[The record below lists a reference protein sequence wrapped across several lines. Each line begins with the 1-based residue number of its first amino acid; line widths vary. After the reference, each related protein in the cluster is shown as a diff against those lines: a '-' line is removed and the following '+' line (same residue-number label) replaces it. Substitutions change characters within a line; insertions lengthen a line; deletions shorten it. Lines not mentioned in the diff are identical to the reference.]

1 MADNAELQAKIAA
14 ISGKINQQRHQP
26 YQPPPQPHHV
36 RHQSASHGDARW
48 SPYGRGGKTPVVHKN
63 RTLVLN
69 GTSTPPSANP
79 GSPSVG
85 SDSPALV
92 STRSIN
98 NQLMT
103 KDTYEREQKQK
114 IEHTSQRRA
123 VKRQKRNTQDQHRI
137 LSHLESTG
145 DGTSREMTVEG
156 IRFLLAPDGS
166 KLTRVPGEPWSHDR
180 CTNAGA
186 LRETDTTTYDG
197 ATPKK
202 ATVVGVDF
210 VRTKG
215 GNLVRASAL
224 KAPIRPTSTKP
235 QCETFTKHGSY
246 PYLPDRAGHPRR
258 NASGGHHGFRAATR
272 PSHSLLTV
280 HLGTCPYG
288 PRCHFAHDPD
298 KVAICKDFL
307 RNGTCALGDN
317 CDMSHEMTYHRV
329 SACQFFIRGNCTNN
343 ACRYPHVLVSPAASV
358 CRAFATLGFCAKGPD
373 CDKRHVHECPDYAN
387 SGYCANRESGKCG
400 LPHPERASTL
410 RKAVKR
416 QSKTGSEAESDIS
429 SDEED
434 KVESMDDIDS
444 EAEDALMAGFD
455 DELHELSQQ
464 HDFVGFR

>member
-14 ISGKINQQRHQP
+14 ISGKINQQKHQP
-26 YQPPPQPHHV
+26 YQPPAPPHHV

-48 SPYGRGGKTPVVHKN
+48 SPYNRGGKALVVHKN

-69 GTSTPPSANP
+69 GTSTPPSAKP
-79 GSPSVG
+79 GFPSVG

-145 DGTSREMTVEG
+145 AGTSREMTVEG
-156 IRFLLAPDGS
+156 TRFLLAPDGS
-166 KLTRVPGEPWSHDR
+166 KLTRVPGEPWPHDR

-186 LRETDTTTYDG
+186 LKETDTTTYDRS
-197 ATPKK
+197 TPKK

-224 KAPIRPTSTKP
+224 RAPVRYRLPQVVMNARCDSLWTSRRPTSTRP
-235 QCETFTKHGSY
+235 QCETFIKH
-246 PYLPDRAGHPRR
+246 
-258 NASGGHHGFRAATR
+258 
-272 PSHSLLTV
+272 
-280 HLGTCPYG
+280 GTCPYG

-298 KVAICKDFL
+298 EVAICKDFL
-307 RNGTCALGDN
+307 RNGTCALGEN

-358 CRAFATLGFCAKGPD
+358 CRAFATLGFCAKGSD

-387 SGYCANRESGKCG
+387 SGHCANRENGKCG

-410 RKAVKR
+410 RKAVKH
-416 QSKTGSEAESDIS
+416 QSKTGSEARSDVS

-444 EAEDALMAGFD
+444 GAEDALMTGFD
-455 DELHELSQQ
+455 HELHELSQQ